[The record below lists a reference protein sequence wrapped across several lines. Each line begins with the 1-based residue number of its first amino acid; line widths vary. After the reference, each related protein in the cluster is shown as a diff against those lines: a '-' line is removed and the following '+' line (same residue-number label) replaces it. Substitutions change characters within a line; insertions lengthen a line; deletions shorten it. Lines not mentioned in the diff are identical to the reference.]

1 MIRNTAIQG
10 SLSILFAVLVLIVLG
25 AAVVTC
31 IKAVRGTGSA
41 TTEEEFHA
49 SEYFAARGLFS
60 TDVEKQLQK
69 VWDEK
74 LPPKERAHAHH

>member
-49 SEYFAARGLFS
+49 SEYFAARELFS